1 MGIFSPSLRLTRRD
15 PGQLLLKWRRRYLR
29 QSTEGLIQ
37 LQNQE
42 EVQRNHQ
49 REGYGHQALGTNA
62 SDTEKI
68 GEAQNDSAFQPKQDP
83 YEGRYFPVAGK

>member
-1 MGIFSPSLRLTRRD
+1 MGIFSPSLRLRRRD

-29 QSTEGLIQ
+29 QSTEGLIE

-68 GEAQNDSAFQPKQDP
+68 GEAQDDSAFA
-83 YEGRYFPVAGK
+83 ETVGLRHNRRIAGDHQ